1 MLLYDCWQLHMA
13 VLCFIVIKL
22 LRFDHYLFAV
32 PLFEQVAAGA
42 RSMELSS
49 ADETYFV
56 LILQEHMSLCYWGI
70 KFSYI

>member
-1 MLLYDCWQLHMA
+1 MA

-56 LILQEHMSLCYWGI
+56 LILQEHMSLCY
-70 KFSYI
+70 